1 MPTGPR
7 GEQRPADV
15 VGCAVKV
22 MQVATGEETEDLHHA
37 PEPEITEAK
46 RAAGRRG
53 GAARARSLPS
63 DERTRIASDAA
74 SARWRQDDDQ
84 EVPMAS
90 RILDPVNN
98 EADRAVLQAEF
109 ARHQADT
116 EYRDAHREEWLT
128 QYPDQ
133 WVMVYNGALVVV
145 ASTIDEAFELVE
157 KQGIPRG
164 KPVRA
169 YLTAKP
175 QTMILG
181 TTACR

>member
-22 MQVATGEETEDLHHA
+22 MQIATGEETEDLQPT
-37 PEPEITEAK
+37 PEADRTEAK

-63 DERTRIASDAA
+63 EERTRIASDAA
-74 SARWRQDDDQ
+74 SARWRRDDDQ

-133 WVMVYNGALVVV
+133 WVMVYNGKLVAV
-145 ASTIDEAFELVE
+145 AAILGEAFEMVE
-157 KQGIPRG
+157 RQGIPRG

-169 YLTAKP
+169 HLSTKR
-175 QTMILG
+175 QSLILG
-181 TTACR
+181 FKACQ